1 MYRPVEVTAR
11 PQFKLFVRYADGVEG
26 EIELGHLAGQGVF
39 AIWMQPGVFEQVS
52 IGRSGEIKWNDA
64 VDICPDAVYL
74 QLTGKSPQDVFPA
87 LSEVERNA

>member
-1 MYRPVEVTAR
+1 
-11 PQFKLFVRYADGVEG
+11 
-26 EIELGHLAGQGVF
+26 
-39 AIWMQPGVFEQVS
+39 MQPGVFEQVS